1 MAALTSVATASPNM
15 NPSFAQLRRTL
26 HRTPAALLLAVTLA
40 AAPAMAQVA
49 QVPELQL
56 AAQALDRAD
65 RADAD
70 QYAPDLI
77 ASARQLLSQAQ
88 AAAAGGRSQRREAP
102 LLAQRATVE
111 ADLARVRSEEAAANA
126 LLQQRRDEIAELR
139 RKLGMEGAQ

>member
-1 MAALTSVATASPNM
+1 M
-15 NPSFAQLRRTL
+15 NSSFAQLRRTL
-26 HRTPAALLLAVTLA
+26 HRGLAALLLAVTLA
-40 AAPAMAQVA
+40 APQAVAQVA
-49 QVPELQL
+49 QVPELQV

-111 ADLARVRSEEAAANA
+111 ADLARVRSEEASASA